1 MVYKNMNRQ
10 KEYCENLYKEYKELR
25 PKTCM
30 KTMDHIP
37 GKTFDNIPCIKP
49 EDLTRRKD
57 VAKEIREKCKESLG
71 LKPEKWAEIE
81 GDK

>member
-1 MVYKNMNRQ
+1 MNKQ

-25 PKTCM
+25 PKTCIR
-30 KTMDHIP
+30 TCSRIP
-37 GKTFDNIPCIKP
+37 GKDYNCNSVVPK
-49 EDLTRRKD
+49 DLARKKD
-57 VAKEIREKCKESLG
+57 IVKEMREKCKESLG